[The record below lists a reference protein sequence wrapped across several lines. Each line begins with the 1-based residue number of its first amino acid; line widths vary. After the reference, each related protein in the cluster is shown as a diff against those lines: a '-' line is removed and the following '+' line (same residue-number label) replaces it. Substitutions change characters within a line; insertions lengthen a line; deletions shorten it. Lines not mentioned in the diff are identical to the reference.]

1 MAMTFP
7 LYAHGL
13 FGTYAGLLVGTLI
26 GVAFGFVL
34 ERAGFGRARNLAAQF
49 YLTDTRVLKVMFSA
63 IVTALVGMT
72 ALSGIGVLD
81 LALITVPE
89 TFLWPQLVGGL
100 LLGAGFIVSGY
111 CPGTGVVAIASGNL
125 DGVAAIG
132 GVMLGSLAFG
142 FGYGPLDGFY
152 RSGAMGVARIDQLL
166 GVPIAVV
173 AAAVVAMAV
182 GAFPGGEKL
191 EAIFAPRAGALVPP
205 SPARVKARVFSGFAA
220 VAALALLALALP
232 ARHTVAAGK
241 VARRI
246 GAAELGSHLLALP
259 HAWWVVDLRTE
270 AAAWKGRLPRAIV
283 VGSEKKGAGAAA
295 DLPATRKLV
304 VYGQGDLAAPPE
316 GVKRYAGDV
325 YVLEGG
331 YDAWKSEILTAP
343 KIPENPTAAASA
355 DYRTRAAL
363 YAHFTGTAATAEPV
377 RSEPRPAAAPASGP
391 KKGGGC

>member
-1 MAMTFP
+1 MAMMFP

-13 FGTYAGLLVGTLI
+13 FGTYAGLLVGTLV

-49 YLTDTRVLKVMFSA
+49 YLTDLRVLKVMFSA

-72 ALSGIGVLD
+72 FLSGIGVLD

-142 FGYGPLDGFY
+142 FGYGPLEGFY
-152 RSGAMGVARIDQLL
+152 KSSAMGAVRIDELL

-182 GAFPGGEKL
+182 GAFLGGEKL
-191 EAIFAPRAGALVPP
+191 EAIFAPRAGAPVPA
-205 SPARVKARVFSGFAA
+205 SPARVKARVFGGFAA
-220 VAALALLALALP
+220 VAALALVALALP
-232 ARHTVAAGK
+232 ARHTVAAEK
-241 VARRI
+241 AVRKI
-246 GAAELGSHLLALP
+246 GAVELGRQLVASP
-259 HAWWVVDLRTE
+259 QSWWVVDLRPE
-270 AAAWKGRLPRAIV
+270 AVAEKGRLPDAIV
-283 VGSEKKGAGAAA
+283 VGPEEKGAVAAA
-295 DLPATRKLV
+295 SLAATRQLV
-304 VYGQGDLAAPPE
+304 VYGQGDLATPPE
-316 GVKRYAGDV
+316 GVKRYAGEV
-325 YVLEGG
+325 YVLNGG
-331 YDAWKSEILTAP
+331 YDAWKAEILTAP
-343 KIPENPTAAASA
+343 KASDSPTASQSA
-355 DYRTRAAL
+355 DYNARTAL
-363 YAHFTGTAATAEPV
+363 YAHFTGTAATAGSA
-377 RSEPRPAAAPASGP
+377 RSEPRPAAGPAAAP

>member
-7 LYAHGL
+7 LYPHGL
-13 FGTYAGLLVGTLI
+13 FGTYAGLLVGTLV

-72 ALSGIGVLD
+72 FLSGIGVLD

-100 LLGAGFIVSGY
+100 ILGAGFIVSGY
-111 CPGTGVVAIASGNL
+111 CPGTGVVAVASGNL

-132 GVMLGSLAFG
+132 GVMLGSLTFG
-142 FGYGPLDGFY
+142 FGYGPLEGFY
-152 RSGAMGVARIDQLL
+152 KSGAMGVVRIDQLL
-166 GVPIAVV
+166 GVPISVV

-182 GAFPGGEKL
+182 GAFLGAEKL
-191 EAIFAPRAGALVPP
+191 EAIFAPRQGELVPA
-205 SPARVKARVFSGFAA
+205 SPARVKTRVFSGFAA
-220 VAALALLALALP
+220 VAALALVALALP
-232 ARHTVAAGK
+232 ARHTVAAERAVKKIGTVDLAK
-241 VARRI
+241 QLVA
-246 GAAELGSHLLALP
+246 SSQS
-259 HAWWVVDLRTE
+259 WWVVDLRPE
-270 AAAWKGRLPRAIV
+270 AAAEKGRLPGAIV
-283 VGSEKKGAGAAA
+283 VGPEEKSAAA
-295 DLPATRKLV
+295 VAGLAATRKLV
-304 VYGQGDLAAPPE
+304 VYGQGDLVAPPE

-331 YDAWKSEILTAP
+331 YDAWKSEILTSP
-343 KIPENPTAAASA
+343 KASESPTAALSA
-355 DYRTRAAL
+355 DYKARAAI
-363 YAHFTGTAATAEPV
+363 YAHFTGTASTAGPA
-377 RSEPRPAAAPASGP
+377 RSEPRPAAPAAEP